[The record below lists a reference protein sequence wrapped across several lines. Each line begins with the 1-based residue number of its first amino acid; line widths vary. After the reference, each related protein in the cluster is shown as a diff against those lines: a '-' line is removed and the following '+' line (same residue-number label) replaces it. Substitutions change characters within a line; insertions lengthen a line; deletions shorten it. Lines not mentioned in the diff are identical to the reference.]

1 VVIGNW
7 RGVCAPIGLTA
18 DQRQALIERV
28 RLALASPSWKASLAQ
43 HRWMSEP
50 LMGEPFE
57 AFVAAEFE
65 SMRAV
70 LVKAGLG

>member
-1 VVIGNW
+1 MVIRNC
-7 RGVCAPIGLTA
+7 RGVCVPIGLTA
-18 DQRQALIERV
+18 EQRLALIDRV
-28 RLALASPSWKASLAQ
+28 RMALASPSWNASLAQ

-50 LMGEPFE
+50 LLGEPFE